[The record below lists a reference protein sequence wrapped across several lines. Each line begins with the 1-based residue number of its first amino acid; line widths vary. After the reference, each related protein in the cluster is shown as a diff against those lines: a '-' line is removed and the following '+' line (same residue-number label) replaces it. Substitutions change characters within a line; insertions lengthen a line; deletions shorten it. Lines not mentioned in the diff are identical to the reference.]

1 MAPSVVLF
9 VAARKGSQQKQKST
23 LKACDP
29 VVTLRQLAASIL
41 GPDAE
46 VGRVEAAAKLGG
58 ETTNFTVDDLG
69 YTAHFL
75 QECGLR
81 FIEIVFVDDE
91 PLFVAARAAGASA
104 EQSALTALMREEKR
118 KSVLYHWP
126 ALYADSRNC
135 RSTRNVANALI
146 TAGMKDPVKYGGFAS
161 QTEADDC
168 QSIFWGLAEVLL
180 WAMPHVAK
188 FESRSMPL
196 PQLFVDAALDVY
208 VNSANPPVT
217 SVDYAKL
224 EEQIKIVA
232 AMQRDGVLGA
242 KFRMSIVLEELC
254 KQFERY
260 AQYLQQQRSGEY
272 REGDH
277 VEDKEYGCI
286 RRDNRDNKQ
295 WDSSHEATML
305 RINEMLAESEPYVPV
320 KIDDLLLSELDL
332 KDAKYPR
339 TLRTRR
345 LRFVLNEVNAIWC
358 CVLCLTRCAYRHNSH
373 MTPNLIVTT
382 SAHNSRATTICGG
395 CQRVRRRNGR
405 HVVCRL

>member
-118 KSVLYHWP
+118 KSVLYYWP

-161 QTEADDC
+161 QTEADNC

-208 VNSANPPVT
+208 VNSACKPT
-217 SVDYAKL
+217 SD
-224 EEQIKIVA
+224 E
-232 AMQRDGVLGA
+232 
-242 KFRMSIVLEELC
+242 
-254 KQFERY
+254 
-260 AQYLQQQRSGEY
+260 
-272 REGDH
+272 
-277 VEDKEYGCI
+277 
-286 RRDNRDNKQ
+286 
-295 WDSSHEATML
+295 
-305 RINEMLAESEPYVPV
+305 
-320 KIDDLLLSELDL
+320 
-332 KDAKYPR
+332 
-339 TLRTRR
+339 
-345 LRFVLNEVNAIWC
+345 
-358 CVLCLTRCAYRHNSH
+358 
-373 MTPNLIVTT
+373 
-382 SAHNSRATTICGG
+382 
-395 CQRVRRRNGR
+395 
-405 HVVCRL
+405 CRLCQAGRADPNCRSDAERWRSRCQIPNEGSVVFIFFFAASNFKFFYNFFKFCG